1 MKHSLKR
8 HDRALSSVGLIGRR
22 GLGEYGGFPPGEK
35 MTEGTITPEVQIK
48 ELQEALS
55 TETDRLQKL
64 FAAYETQEKDLV
76 DARAEIEVLEK
87 EIIDREIEKES
98 LESIIA
104 EKDVRVREL
113 EMKAT
118 KAGKRVEHLEP
129 ELDKMEEKYSREKDR
144 LGKVFGIAE
153 ELDNDL
159 RLAVTEMKARD
170 DWYVAHMQIFEDLN
184 KAIKERYEMIERA
197 VETERKSQH
206 MSRAFT
212 DRMDELVEAR
222 TQEASEEEEEAT
234 KLDEATASVEVVEAE
249 EVAEEAAEEVAE
261 EAAEEV
267 AEEAAEE
274 SESEEAPAEDWGD
287 ESDPWSDQ

>member
-1 MKHSLKR
+1 
-8 HDRALSSVGLIGRR
+8 
-22 GLGEYGGFPPGEK
+22 
-35 MTEGTITPEVQIK
+35 
-48 ELQEALS
+48 
-55 TETDRLQKL
+55 
-64 FAAYETQEKDLV
+64 
-76 DARAEIEVLEK
+76 
-87 EIIDREIEKES
+87 
-98 LESIIA
+98 
-104 EKDVRVREL
+104 
-113 EMKAT
+113 
-118 KAGKRVEHLEP
+118 
-129 ELDKMEEKYSREKDR
+129 
-144 LGKVFGIAE
+144 
-153 ELDNDL
+153 
-159 RLAVTEMKARD
+159 
-170 DWYVAHMQIFEDLN
+170 MQIFEDLN

-261 EAAEEV
+261 EAAEE
-267 AEEAAEE
+267 

>member
-1 MKHSLKR
+1 
-8 HDRALSSVGLIGRR
+8 
-22 GLGEYGGFPPGEK
+22 

-48 ELQEALS
+48 QLEEALA

-64 FAAYETQEKDLV
+64 FAAYETQEKELV
-76 DARAEIEVLEK
+76 DAKAEIEVLEK

-118 KAGKRVEHLEP
+118 KNSKRVEHLEP
-129 ELDKMEEKYSREKDR
+129 ELEKMEEKYSREKDR

-170 DWYVAHMQIFEDLN
+170 DWYVDHMQSFEDLN

-197 VETERKSQH
+197 VESERKSQH
-206 MSRAFT
+206 MSRVF
-212 DRMDELVEAR
+212 
-222 TQEASEEEEEAT
+222 S
-234 KLDEATASVEVVEAE
+234 
-249 EVAEEAAEEVAE
+249 
-261 EAAEEV
+261 
-267 AEEAAEE
+267 
-274 SESEEAPAEDWGD
+274 
-287 ESDPWSDQ
+287 

>member
-1 MKHSLKR
+1 
-8 HDRALSSVGLIGRR
+8 
-22 GLGEYGGFPPGEK
+22 

-48 ELQEALS
+48 QLEEALA

-64 FAAYETQEKDLV
+64 FAAYETQEKELV
-76 DARAEIEVLEK
+76 DAKAEIEVLEK

-118 KAGKRVEHLEP
+118 KNSKRVEHLEP
-129 ELDKMEEKYSREKDR
+129 ELEKMEEKYSREKDR

-170 DWYVAHMQIFEDLN
+170 DWYVDHMQIFEDLN
-184 KAIKERYEMIERA
+184 KAIAAALANVQSGDVLLIAGKGHETVQLLGNESLPFDDAAIASHLMLQMQKET
-197 VETERKSQH
+197 VQ
-206 MSRAFT
+206 
-212 DRMDELVEAR
+212 
-222 TQEASEEEEEAT
+222 
-234 KLDEATASVEVVEAE
+234 
-249 EVAEEAAEEVAE
+249 
-261 EAAEEV
+261 
-267 AEEAAEE
+267 
-274 SESEEAPAEDWGD
+274 
-287 ESDPWSDQ
+287 